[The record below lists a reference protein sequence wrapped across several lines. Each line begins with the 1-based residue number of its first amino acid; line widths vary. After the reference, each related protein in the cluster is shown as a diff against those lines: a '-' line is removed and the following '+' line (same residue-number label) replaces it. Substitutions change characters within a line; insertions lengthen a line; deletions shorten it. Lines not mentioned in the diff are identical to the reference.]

1 MTEILIKKKNIALDA
16 TVLSS
21 LMACARL
28 TDFKYNKNLTPIG
41 GKSNSL
47 ECGSLAH
54 VILEYFNKALIK
66 GGDRIAA
73 IQLGMDNGK
82 IFVNG
87 CPYCKAENNYCAIH
101 KDEWTGLTNT
111 PLENEKIG
119 NHIIIGSNYVFK
131 TMEEYFDYYKN
142 DSKTVIAAEETRR
155 AIIYEDDDMR
165 VLWKAKFDEIDD
177 FVNGLMS
184 VDHKTMKQ
192 RKDTV
197 SLNNQFIGQC
207 VLLKSRNI
215 LINKIGFQTSL
226 KPHEKFMRATMS
238 YSADRLA
245 EWVNEIVPFYANMLL
260 AYTEAG
266 NFPPNFTHCESK
278 YGWCDFKEV
287 CENDRG
293 MREEVL
299 KVNFKIGKVWD
310 V

>member
-1 MTEILIKKKNIALDA
+1 MTDILIKKKNIALDA
-16 TVLSS
+16 TVLTS
-21 LMACARL
+21 LMACARM
-28 TDFKYNKNLTPIG
+28 TDFRYNKNLTPIG

-47 ECGSLAH
+47 ECGSLVH
-54 VILEYFNKALIK
+54 VILEYFNAGLIQNK
-66 GGDRIAA
+66 SKNDA
-73 IQLGMDNGK
+73 IQDGYEAGK
-82 IFVNG
+82 LFVRG
-87 CPYCKAENNYCAIH
+87 CKSCKGQVCGEH
-101 KDEWTGLTNT
+101 KDNDWLGLTNT
-111 PLENEKIG
+111 PLENEKVG
-119 NHIIIGSNYVFK
+119 SYQIIGSNYVFK

-155 AIIYEDDDMR
+155 ALIYEDDEMR
-165 VLWKAKFDEIDD
+165 VIWKAKFDEIDD
-177 FVNGLMS
+177 MVNGLIS
-184 VDHKTMKQ
+184 IDHKTMKQ

-207 VLLKSRNI
+207 VLLKSRNV

-226 KPHEKFMRATMS
+226 KPHEKFIRSTMS

-266 NFPPNFTHCESK
+266 NFPPNFTNCESK

-299 KVNFKIGKVWD
+299 KVNFKEGKSWD